1 MFCSHYPVFF
11 WLVFKVIP
19 RIPVIASFA
28 LKDLSEIL
36 FCLRCS
42 GERCILILAMAPG
55 PNATPVSKEDP
66 EGLVSLLPD
75 LDTVEVVKTKGSK
88 SNIYLAEKD
97 IVVVVNVTICDS
109 ASGLGPLYLPFG
121 PDLL

>member
-1 MFCSHYPVFF
+1 
-11 WLVFKVIP
+11 
-19 RIPVIASFA
+19 
-28 LKDLSEIL
+28 
-36 FCLRCS
+36 
-42 GERCILILAMAPG
+42 MAPG

-75 LDTVEVVKTKGSK
+75 LDSVEVVKTKGSK

-109 ASGLGPLYLPFG
+109 ASGLGPLSLPFG
-121 PDLL
+121 PVLL